1 MIKLCSHT
9 EYSSE
14 KTVQTRQKLP
24 LSPSLVVQCAQYID
38 KNSVLTQSSSEPTVA
53 ALISTSSTMCT
64 LVQYIDKTLFSHRVL
79 KRAKGSMRQHAQLR
93 AIKPTGDRQ
102 YLAHGN
108 GHLSSQPAVSLGIAS
123 SISSPKSLIQFPR
136 IERRTLSR
144 IVRRWPVGLVLLW
157 HQTLVSWLL
166 LIAIASVT
174 SSRLQQCLATTQNP
188 PSCAGFVSS
197 LNANLTGQRPLLP
210 GRGAK
215 NLPEF
220 GGFVEFLE
228 P

>member
-1 MIKLCSHT
+1 
-9 EYSSE
+9 
-14 KTVQTRQKLP
+14 
-24 LSPSLVVQCAQYID
+24 
-38 KNSVLTQSSSEPTVA
+38 
-53 ALISTSSTMCT
+53 MCT
-64 LVQYIDKTLFSHRVL
+64 LVQYSDKTLFSHRVL

-215 NLPEF
+215 KIFPSSEVSSNSSNLESFSALVPADTH
-220 GGFVEFLE
+220 GFSTSIYYLLYFFPIPLPLLLYNLVLMRL
-228 P
+228 